1 MRAEF
6 FHDLKDDFL
15 KIAQL
20 FDPRVSHRARTADE
34 IERLLALAFTTFK
47 PPQAATVGIDEDDIF
62 GAAIANPN
70 DHSAEVAAFK
80 LAMRKTKT
88 KVRNEN
94 GEVTTEYFGGV
105 ERQQDIDVFSFY
117 RAVKDT
123 FPTLEVIIRKV
134 LSNLAATA
142 TNERSFNIAGNILN
156 LRRCRLDPKRAEKLI
171 LSAFRYKVNL
181 AAGRKPPRLPS
192 FCVIEKDDSYDD
204 LEMEEALQD
213 EEDAAGWEAFFD
225 DEDNDV

>member
-1 MRAEF
+1 
-6 FHDLKDDFL
+6 
-15 KIAQL
+15 
-20 FDPRVSHRARTADE
+20 
-34 IERLLALAFTTFK
+34 
-47 PPQAATVGIDEDDIF
+47 
-62 GAAIANPN
+62 
-70 DHSAEVAAFK
+70 
-80 LAMRKTKT
+80 MRKTKT

-123 FPTLEVIIRKV
+123 FPTLDVIIRKV

-192 FCVIEKDDSYDD
+192 FYVIEKDDSYDD

-225 DEDNDV
+225 DEDNDVWSSFLNTFLYGNQVLDYVIIDYLIMIILKFTKTLDYLIMIILKLSKTLDYLIMIIL